1 MLSVVCLGVPSNLVC
16 DAQPLA
22 ARLQDVT
29 DRGLAD
35 VQVMFGSN
43 ALTNVLDC
51 AAWIVVL
58 YLTDLL
64 LHAARDFYTASLLVG
79 VAILWQYA
87 FRFQVTRQQ

>member
-1 MLSVVCLGVPSNLVC
+1 MLSVVCSGMPSSLVC

-35 VQVMFGSN
+35 IQVMFGSN

-51 AAWIVVL
+51 AAWIVAL
-58 YLTDLL
+58 HLTDL
-64 LHAARDFYTASLLVG
+64 LHAARDFYTASLG
-79 VAILWQYA
+79 WCGHSMAI
-87 FRFQVTRQQ
+87 RVQVTRQQ